1 MFGLFISVGLES
13 PFLALVNVNWRS
25 ITCNRKGS
33 NKYRSDDEKEA
44 KKEIY
49 YLLAVFCEPLNSL
62 LIEFNSS
69 VKTPGRLV
77 TQGQFQHQAMPTH
90 ILKENAVG
98 IFFF

>member
-77 TQGQFQHQAMPTH
+77 REAREG
-90 ILKENAVG
+90 G
-98 IFFF
+98 G